1 MIWVSFIESI
11 FLRFSCDRKSAKFKG
26 LRLFNAT
33 WCAHCIYECSRENE
47 YTKKKKWNVF
57 FIFAADDNWTAS
69 NVSEKEKK
77 DPNQNLPMHWIWMEV
92 LESDR
97 KMLLLFVRINK

>member
-1 MIWVSFIESI
+1 MQLDAHTAFT
-11 FLRFSCDRKSAKFKG
+11 
-26 LRLFNAT
+26 NALEKT
-33 WCAHCIYECSRENE
+33 NTR
-47 YTKKKKWNVF
+47 KKKKWNVF